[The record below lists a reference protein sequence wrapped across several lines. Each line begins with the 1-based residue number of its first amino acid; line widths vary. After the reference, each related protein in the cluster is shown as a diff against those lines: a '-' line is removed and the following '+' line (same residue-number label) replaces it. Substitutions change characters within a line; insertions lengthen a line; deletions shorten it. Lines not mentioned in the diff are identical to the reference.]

1 MKESSCNISLV
12 ISEKEKFSV
21 SQIPEQLNDGES

>member
-21 SQIPEQLNDGES
+21 SQIQQLNDVES

>member
-21 SQIPEQLNDGES
+21 SQIQQLNDGES